1 MIIRLVAMA
10 AATIVISACTA
21 QVAATDGYIYPDRAP
36 PASSVGFPNE
46 PMKDDLAAMK
56 TRARGFTG
64 IFGTQTSASPGIWLF
79 PPNSLGA
86 N

>member
-1 MIIRLVAMA
+1 ML

-21 QVAATDGYIYPDRAP
+21 QVAATDGYTYPDGAAA
-36 PASSVGFPNE
+36 ASSVGLSNE
-46 PMKDDLAAMK
+46 TIKHDLAAM
-56 TRARGFTG
+56 TRARGIAG

>member
-21 QVAATDGYIYPDRAP
+21 QVAATDGYIYPDGAAA
-36 PASSVGFPNE
+36 ASSVGFSNE
-46 PMKDDLAAMK
+46 PTKHDLAAM
-56 TRARGFTG
+56 TRARGITG

>member
-1 MIIRLVAMA
+1 MKIRLVAMP

-21 QVAATDGYIYPDRAP
+21 QVAATDGYIYPDGAP
-36 PASSVGFPNE
+36 PASSVGFTNE
-46 PMKDDLAAMK
+46 AIKHDLDPMA
-56 TRARGFTG
+56 RAQGITG
-64 IFGTQTSASPGIWLF
+64 IFGTRDSDSPGIWLF